1 MSLQQRIADFLN
13 KWGPGGLGYHLNERQ
28 GAQQHFVEL
37 CDVLDVPAP
46 VGGEDYVFEK
56 GTLSLGQQRGFAD
69 VFKRGH
75 FAWEYKAPGKPLD
88 AALRQLMMY
97 ALALDNPPLL
107 IVSDRLQIQVHTHF
121 NGTPSQRHVVKLE
134 ELGDPARR
142 ELLRRC
148 FSAPETFK
156 PAITNRQI
164 TEAAAN
170 AFATT
175 AERLREAGIA
185 PEVTSHL
192 LTQCLFCY
200 FAEDVGL
207 LHDRLFERLVGNRHA
222 DPDTL
227 RRGLHGLFTTMRD
240 GGLFGADSIAWFN
253 GGLFA
258 RVDVPPLTAMDVA
271 ALRNAAALDWSAI
284 DPSIFGTLFERG
296 LDPKKRSQ
304 LGAHFTDA
312 VTIMRVIEP
321 VVLRPLLAEW
331 TRVKG
336 VIAAHMAKHK
346 RAGDA
351 EYRKANDAF
360 VGFLETLRR
369 FRVLDPACGSGNFL
383 YLALKCLKDVEHQ
396 ANIEAESLGL
406 QRQVDAYTSPAN
418 MLGIEIN
425 EYAAELA
432 RVTVWIGELQW
443 RLQHGYPFKVNP
455 VLDPLD
461 QIECRDALL
470 TWVPSASTGAGEKLP
485 LPLGE
490 GRGEGAL
497 VATEAAWPQ
506 VSVVV
511 GNPPFVGNKKMR
523 DELGA
528 AYTEAL
534 RATYAATV
542 PSGVDLVCY
551 WFDKALKAIREA
563 GLGAAGLVATQ
574 AIRKG
579 ANRTV
584 LDAIA
589 RDSRIFD
596 AWADEPWVNEGAAVR
611 VSMVCF
617 GAADGVARLSGSDVA
632 RITADLGGSG
642 DIDLTQA
649 LPLRENAGVAF
660 QGSSKV
666 GAFEI
671 TGALARAWLAQPNP
685 NGRPN
690 SDVVRPWANGQTLA
704 RRAGDDWIVDFGTV
718 MTQAEASLYELPFKH
733 VVQLVR
739 PERLTNNREAYRRY
753 WWRHAEARSGLRAA
767 ARGLVRL
774 VATPRV
780 AKHRYFVWL
789 PVAVL
794 PDTRLYAITRDD
806 DFGFGVLSSR
816 LHEVWSL
823 ANASMHGVG
832 NDPTYNAKSC
842 FETFAF
848 PVAQP
853 ESAVAI
859 ARAAKHLNDLRE
871 RWLNPPEWTR
881 RAPEVIP
888 LGLDA
893 SPYPDRVLP
902 RDGFEKPLALRT
914 LTKLY
919 NERPA
924 WLAQAHEVLDAAVAA
939 AYGWADYTPQ
949 MADEDILRRLL
960 ALNRAR
966 SAT

>member
-13 KWGPGGLGYHLNERQ
+13 KWGSGGLGYHLNERQ

-37 CDVLDVPAP
+37 CAVLDVPAP

-56 GTLSLGQQRGFAD
+56 GTLSLGQRRGFAD
-69 VFKRGH
+69 VFKRSH

-107 IVSDRLQIQVHTHF
+107 IVSDRLTIEIHTHF
-121 NGTPSQRHVVKLE
+121 DGTPSQRHVVKLE
-134 ELGDPARR
+134 ELGDPAKR

-148 FSAPETFK
+148 FSAPETFM

-192 LTQCLFCY
+192 LTQCLFCF

-207 LHDRLFERLVGNRHA
+207 LPGRLFERLVGNKNA
-222 DPDTL
+222 DPETL
-227 RRGLHGLFTTMRD
+227 RRGLQGLFTTMRD

-271 ALRNAAALDWSAI
+271 ALRNAAGLDWSAI

-336 VIAAHMAKHK
+336 VIAAHMARHK

-396 ANIEAESLGL
+396 ANIEAEAMGL

-470 TWVPSASTGAGEKLP
+470 TWAPPVAGGNRHPPRGRGSSTNTRRSGACGAHPCRRHRPRRQTPERPARALAQPAGVDASRARSDSAGHGFITVPRPCAAARRLREATGAAHADQALQRTPRLARAGP
-485 LPLGE
+485 RVAGRGGGRRLPLG
-490 GRGEGAL
+490 RL
-497 VATEAAWPQ
+497 H
-506 VSVVV
+506 
-511 GNPPFVGNKKMR
+511 
-523 DELGA
+523 
-528 AYTEAL
+528 
-534 RATYAATV
+534 
-542 PSGVDLVCY
+542 
-551 WFDKALKAIREA
+551 
-563 GLGAAGLVATQ
+563 
-574 AIRKG
+574 
-579 ANRTV
+579 
-584 LDAIA
+584 
-589 RDSRIFD
+589 
-596 AWADEPWVNEGAAVR
+596 AAV
-611 VSMVCF
+611 
-617 GAADGVARLSGSDVA
+617 
-632 RITADLGGSG
+632 
-642 DIDLTQA
+642 
-649 LPLRENAGVAF
+649 
-660 QGSSKV
+660 
-666 GAFEI
+666 
-671 TGALARAWLAQPNP
+671 
-685 NGRPN
+685 GR
-690 SDVVRPWANGQTLA
+690 
-704 RRAGDDWIVDFGTV
+704 
-718 MTQAEASLYELPFKH
+718 
-733 VVQLVR
+733 
-739 PERLTNNREAYRRY
+739 
-753 WWRHAEARSGLRAA
+753 
-767 ARGLVRL
+767 
-774 VATPRV
+774 
-780 AKHRYFVWL
+780 
-789 PVAVL
+789 
-794 PDTRLYAITRDD
+794 
-806 DFGFGVLSSR
+806 
-816 LHEVWSL
+816 
-823 ANASMHGVG
+823 
-832 NDPTYNAKSC
+832 
-842 FETFAF
+842 
-848 PVAQP
+848 
-853 ESAVAI
+853 
-859 ARAAKHLNDLRE
+859 
-871 RWLNPPEWTR
+871 
-881 RAPEVIP
+881 
-888 LGLDA
+888 
-893 SPYPDRVLP
+893 
-902 RDGFEKPLALRT
+902 
-914 LTKLY
+914 
-919 NERPA
+919 
-924 WLAQAHEVLDAAVAA
+924 
-939 AYGWADYTPQ
+939 
-949 MADEDILRRLL
+949 
-960 ALNRAR
+960 
-966 SAT
+966 